1 MELDEAEKQ
10 GKNGQRFVPPG
21 HRADW
26 RHTVEEIAVLRKEA
40 LAYEAICNALR
51 SSQTIGDTTKTVFA
65 LDMAVLNHHGLHR
78 QVFNWRVVLWSR
90 S

>member
-1 MELDEAEKQ
+1 M
-10 GKNGQRFVPPG
+10 
-21 HRADW
+21 
-26 RHTVEEIAVLRKEA
+26 LRKEA

-65 LDMAVLNHHGLHR
+65 LDMAALNHHGLHR